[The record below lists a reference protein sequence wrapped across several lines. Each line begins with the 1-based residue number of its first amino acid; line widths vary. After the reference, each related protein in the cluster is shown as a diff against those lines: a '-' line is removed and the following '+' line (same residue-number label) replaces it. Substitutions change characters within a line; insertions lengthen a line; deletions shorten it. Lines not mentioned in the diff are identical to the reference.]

1 MIIQTTKKTFI
12 KHNKQSNKQS
22 NKYRNK
28 NLIKH
33 FGQTLR
39 Q

>member
-28 NLIKH
+28 YLIKH
-33 FGQTLR
+33 FGQTL
-39 Q
+39 

>member
-1 MIIQTTKKTFI
+1 MIIQTTKKPFI

-33 FGQTLR
+33 FGQTL
-39 Q
+39 